1 MSQGIFGTIVPTTT
15 SGNQLASILNDF
27 KEAVV
32 SGFSGTSRP
41 SELDAGGYWIDTS
54 NANLWAYKMYTG
66 VQDVTIFTLNLTTGT
81 SSISAADSSF
91 EIAKTTADSIGPV
104 LKLIKERLA
113 NNGQTLDGDT
123 LGEVQFYATRDSG
136 VNVVS
141 ARIKAVSSDDTTASV
156 QGSYL
161 TFDISA
167 DASNALFEAMR
178 LIDGKLGIG
187 TTTPDSKLHVKGNGK
202 FEVESDDA
210 VGAIVALK
218 KRRVANSGQVLSGD
232 VVGELGFISNDSD
245 LNDAPAAK
253 IEVSAR
259 ENHTN
264 SAHGS
269 KISIKNKKLG
279 QTAYTEQIAIE
290 ENVTVKTS
298 LIVDGDLTVNGDSIT
313 VNTSNLEVEDANILV
328 NKGGTQATANTNK
341 AGLTVD
347 ISDGTDARLA
357 YDSTKQSKFTLG
369 QIGNEHEIVT
379 VAHAQVLTSK
389 TLNLCDINGAY
400 FKDPEVLEVKKGLE
414 ADLITYALTAVNGQL
429 VFATDT
435 KVMYQIVD
443 SEIVPVGSGG
453 GGSSFTW
460 VKDTNGPVSEFID
473 GFKLESFD
481 NISSQEIFAVLSV
494 PSSYRAGKPIKLK
507 GGKFFCASTSGNVF
521 FKSEAALINAST
533 VLGSYPNTQASSN
546 SQIAVPAVSNQ
557 LASIGDLDIT
567 DSIGKINAISVMP
580 GDKIRI
586 KIYRDTAGETSGA
599 SEDAKIM
606 LDAFEPTFS

>member
-167 DASNALFEAMR
+167 DGSNAIFEAMR

-232 VVGELGFISNDSD
+232 VVGEVNFISNDSD
-245 LNDAPAAK
+245 LADVPAAK

-259 ENHTN
+259 QNHTN

-328 NKGGTQATANTNK
+328 NKGGTQATANTNG

-347 ISDGTDARLA
+347 ISDGVDARLA
-357 YDSTKQSKFTLG
+357 YDSTKASKFVIG
-369 QIGNEHEIVT
+369 QIGSESEVITSNGSQSLSNKTLTSPLINSPSIVT
-379 VAHAQVLTSK
+379 PSRLDAKQ
-389 TLNLCDINGAY
+389 
-400 FKDPEVLEVKKGLE
+400 GLE
-414 ADLITYALTAVNGQL
+414 SALITYALTASNGQFC
-429 VFATDT
+429 FATDT
-435 KVMYQIVD
+435 KVMYQVVD
-443 SEIVPVGSGG
+443 GEIVPVGSGG

-460 VKDTNGPVSEFID
+460 IKDTNGPVSEFID

-507 GGKFFCASTSGNVF
+507 GGKFFCASTSGKVF
-521 FKSEAALINAST
+521 FKAQAALINSST
-533 VLGSYPNTQASSN
+533 ILGTYSN
-546 SQIAVPAVSNQ
+546 LRVTTNLEVTVPGVSNQ
-557 LASIGDLDIT
+557 IASIGDLDIT
-567 DSIGKINAISVMP
+567 DSTGKINAVSVAA

-586 KIYRDTAGETSGA
+586 KIYRDNASESASA

>member
-66 VQDVTIFTLNLTTGT
+66 VQDVTIFTLNLSTGT

-91 EIAKTTADSIGPV
+91 EIAKSTADSIGPV

-113 NNGQTLDGDT
+113 NNGQTLEGDT

-141 ARIKAVSSDDTTASV
+141 ARIKAISTDDTTASV

-167 DASNALFEAMR
+167 DATNSLVEAMR

-187 TTTPDSKLHVKGNGK
+187 LTAPQEKLHVKGNGK
-202 FEVESDDA
+202 FEVESDDT
-210 VGAIVALK
+210 VGAKVYLK
-218 KRRVANSGQVLSGD
+218 KKRIANSGQVLNGD
-232 VVGELGFISNDSD
+232 VVGNVEFISNDSN
-245 LNDAPAAK
+245 LADATSAA

-259 ENHTN
+259 ENHTA

-279 QTAYTEQIAIE
+279 QTTYTEQIAIE
-290 ENVTVKTS
+290 ESVTVKTN
-298 LIVDGDLTVNGDSIT
+298 LIVDGDFTVNGDSIT
-313 VNTSNLEVEDANILV
+313 INTSDLQVEDSNILV

-347 ISDGTDARLA
+347 ISDGTDAILG
-357 YDSTKQSKFTLG
+357 YNSTKASKFVMGQVGSESEVITADAIQALTNKTLTSPS
-369 QIGNEHEIVT
+369 IVT
-379 VAHAQVLTSK
+379 PTRLDAKQGIESA
-389 TLNLCDINGAY
+389 
-400 FKDPEVLEVKKGLE
+400 
-414 ADLITYALTAVNGQL
+414 LITYALNAANGQFC
-429 VFATDT
+429 FATDT
-435 KVMYQIVD
+435 KVMYQVVD
-443 SEIVPVGSGG
+443 GEIVPVGSGG
-453 GGSSFTW
+453 GGISLSW
-460 VKDTNGPVSEFID
+460 VKDTNGPVSEFVD
-473 GFKLESFD
+473 GFKLECFD
-481 NISSQEIFAVLSV
+481 NISSQEIYAVLSV

-507 GGKFFCASTSGNVF
+507 GGKFFCASVAGKVF
-521 FKSEAALINAST
+521 FKAQSALINSNT
-533 VLGSYPNTQASSN
+533 VLGTYTNVRTSTNLEVT
-546 SQIAVPAVSNQ
+546 VPGVSNQ
-557 LASIGDLDIT
+557 IASVGDLDLT
-567 DSIGKINAISVMP
+567 DSLGKINSVAVAA

-586 KIYRDTAGETSGA
+586 KIFRGNASESSSA
-599 SEDAKIM
+599 SEDAKIV

>member
-32 SGFSGTSRP
+32 SGFSGSSRP

-66 VQDVTIFTLNLTTGT
+66 VQDVTIFTLNLATGT

-91 EIAKTTADSIGPV
+91 EIAKSTADSIGPV

-113 NNGQTLDGDT
+113 NNGQTLEGDT

-141 ARIKAVSSDDTTASV
+141 ARIKAISTDDTTASV

-167 DASNALFEAMR
+167 DATNSLVEAMR
-178 LIDGKLGIG
+178 LINGKLGIG
-187 TTTPDSKLHVKGNGK
+187 LVAPQEKLHVKGNGK

-210 VGAIVALK
+210 VGAKLNLK
-218 KRRVANSGQVLSGD
+218 KKRVANSGQVLTGD
-232 VVGELGFISNDSD
+232 VVGDVEFISNDSD
-245 LNDAPAAK
+245 LSDAPSAI

-290 ENVTVKTS
+290 ESVTVKTN
-298 LIVDGDLTVNGDSIT
+298 LIVDGDFTVNGDSIT
-313 VNTSNLEVEDANILV
+313 INTSDLQVEDSNILV

-347 ISDGTDARLA
+347 ISDGTDAILG
-357 YDSTKQSKFTLG
+357 YNSTKASKFVMGQVGSESEVITADAIQALTNKTLTSPS
-369 QIGNEHEIVT
+369 IVT
-379 VAHAQVLTSK
+379 PTRLDAKQGIESA
-389 TLNLCDINGAY
+389 
-400 FKDPEVLEVKKGLE
+400 
-414 ADLITYALTAVNGQL
+414 LITYALTAANGQFC
-429 VFATDT
+429 FATDT
-435 KVMYQIVD
+435 KVMYQVVD
-443 SEIVPVGSGG
+443 GEIVPVGSGG
-453 GGSSFTW
+453 GGISLSW
-460 VKDTNGPVSEFID
+460 VKDTNGPVSEFVD
-473 GFKLESFD
+473 GFKLECFD
-481 NISSQEIFAVLSV
+481 NISSQEIYAVLSV
-494 PSSYRAGKPIKLK
+494 PSSYRVGKPIKLK
-507 GGKFFCASTSGNVF
+507 GGKFFCASVAGKVF
-521 FKSEAALINAST
+521 FKAQSALINSNT
-533 VLGSYPNTQASSN
+533 VLGTYTNVRTSTNLEVT
-546 SQIAVPAVSNQ
+546 VPGLSNQ
-557 LASIGDLDIT
+557 IASIGDLDLT
-567 DSIGKINAISVMP
+567 DSLGKINSVAVAA

-586 KIYRDTAGETSGA
+586 EIFRDNASESSSA
-599 SEDAKIM
+599 SEDAKIL